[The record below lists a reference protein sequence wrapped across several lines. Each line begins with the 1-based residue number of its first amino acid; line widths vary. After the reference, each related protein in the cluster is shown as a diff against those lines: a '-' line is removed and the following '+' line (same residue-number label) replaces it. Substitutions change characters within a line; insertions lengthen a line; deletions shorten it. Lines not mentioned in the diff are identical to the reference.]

1 MGVIV
6 AVAVGVNVG
15 VFVDVDVDVAV
26 GVDVGG
32 TLVSVG
38 GTAVLVGG
46 GVGDA
51 DCNRRVEEQ
60 AVATTRIRIT
70 MLILINDFIDIKSVV
85 PKNIYS
91 YRNI

>member
-6 AVAVGVNVG
+6 AVDVGVDVG
-15 VFVDVDVDVAV
+15 VFVIVDVAV

-60 AVATTRIRIT
+60 AVTRIRIT

-91 YRNI
+91 YRKI

>member
-6 AVAVGVNVG
+6 AVDVGVDVG
-15 VFVDVDVDVAV
+15 VFVIVDVAV

-32 TLVSVG
+32 PLVSVG

-91 YRNI
+91 YRKI